1 MRRTGIIVVLLLL
14 GVVGLG
20 AIQPQT
26 VEAGVYDEN
35 SETTYKE
42 YWIDHK
48 EFTGGCNDDGTPSS
62 PNGSWYAEPYPK
74 CPKTMNF
81 TLPDD
86 PASAVKAKI
95 YIDLWRNRN
104 NPGVSFTLNGAATV
118 YHPNVGSDWSRT
130 PWTGEVA
137 LNELKQGANQIHFT
151 STAQIHIHD
160 VAIRLYYTDATPLTP
175 GGGSDVTAPDGELV
189 SITADNGTFAPGD
202 GGILMVDSDKLQLSA
217 TVTDAKFVEFHAYYE
232 GYDVDNDGKTTDWHH
247 STRNNWHPG
256 GREYTGQP
264 TKTGGTINHIGTVDV
279 TNGTATVTWDI
290 KHIWNQSGVKFKIR
304 VVDAAGNVRD
314 AAGGVSA
321 EFSLV
326 RNNPIIAFTVN
337 NFVDFGLHMNG
348 QRPDSVQYTFDI
360 PASVN
365 LANYQVAYL
374 VGNYWRRPQF
384 AINDLSP
391 SSAYSSTDDW
401 AMSVKQFNKNALVN
415 GQNRLT
421 YLYSGSGTGHFIEK
435 PGPMIVLKR
444 TTASPPDTAAPS
456 IASRSPAPNATN
468 VDRNAPVILRLTDNT
483 VGIDKNSI
491 VMTVNGAKVNPK
503 ITGHSLDYTL
513 TFTPAQSYPFL
524 SKIMVTLYACD
535 LLGNCMPS
543 ADVYSFTVEDVDTVP
558 PVISNVSITASYN
571 SAVIKWQ
578 TDENASSKL
587 AYGKT
592 AAYELGTVT
601 DAALKTSHS
610 LQIDGLTPLT
620 EYHYQLTSTDL
631 DGNTSMTTDAVFMTG
646 REPGAVLSDDFSGC
660 QLDPTI
666 WTYYNPLGDAIMSLT
681 GEQLSI
687 TVPGGTSHDIWK
699 SGINAPRIM
708 QDIQNEDFEIEVKFD
723 SVPTTKTQMHGILIQ
738 QDSGNFLRF
747 NYQSNGN
754 NNTAVIVD
762 GKNGNANSIFSQ
774 ELIGAIPA
782 YLRVTRTGTT
792 WTMQSS
798 LNGQNWT
805 TLTTINKALNTTQAG
820 VFVGNTGGNPT
831 YTGLIDY
838 FFDTAAPISPEDGDS
853 LKLDV
858 AIVGNGTVTRSP
870 EKAFYGCGEPVQLSA
885 TPAEEW
891 VFAGYSGDLVSTN
904 PVANVIM
911 DTGKTITAT
920 FTNNTPYTLKTNVLS
935 VGGADGEAGGS
946 VTIDPLQAT
955 YKYGD
960 EVTLT
965 AVPTPGW
972 AFTGWTGTLN
982 STSPTETIIITSDTT
997 IDATFTKEAYT
1008 IDIGIVNEGIGVGGT
1023 VTKKPDQATY
1033 EYGTEV
1039 TLEATAATG
1048 WNFGGWSGDITSMEP
1063 TYPLNVTSNISASAT
1078 FIQEQYSLVV
1088 YTVPDDESGG
1098 TVTLDPPP
1106 NPVTGKYGYGQVV
1119 TLTAVPKPGWE
1130 LTNWTGG
1137 VTGTELTK
1145 TMTIEKDTTV
1155 TANFAIAEY
1164 DVNVTVNGNGSVTK
1178 VPDKPFYLYNDPLT
1192 LTAVPAAGYVFTG
1205 WSGDVV
1211 GAGNVIEIDV
1221 QSDLNITANFDVAP
1235 PIEVSD
1241 VDVSILPGGTSAVIS
1256 WVTNVPGNSVVNYGL
1271 TDFYELPPVSD
1282 ATMVLNHSIIL
1293 TGLQADTLYYFVA
1306 SSEDAAGNV
1315 GSSPDLT
1322 FVTGETSGT
1331 VSDDFS
1337 ACELNTNTWR
1347 FVNPLNDGSTVAI
1360 TSDHQLALT
1369 VQGGIEHNVYP
1380 PNGGGQIIRAPHV
1393 RQDIENTD
1401 LVFEVKFDSALGDVG
1416 TLTPMQGIII
1426 GQDEDDLIR
1435 FDFFRNSSDQVT
1447 VYAATFEG
1455 GSPRRRN
1462 NDRITNLSA
1471 PIWLRVTREGNRWTQ
1486 EYSFNGTNWT
1496 SGGSFNFAMNAR
1508 YVGIF
1513 AGNTGSNPAHTVL
1526 VDYFFDAGSPIN
1538 PEESF
1543 YRMNVNVDGEGTVS
1557 RSPNRPGYACGD
1569 KVTLTAN
1576 PADGWQFAGW
1586 SGSGISGSNRTLN
1599 LTVEQHYGI
1608 TARFVKEGASTKYFL
1623 YMPVAVGG
1631 PSGRGSRGR

>member
-1 MRRTGIIVVLLLL
+1 MKRIGIIMLFLL
-14 GVVGLG
+14 GTVGLG
-20 AIQPQT
+20 SIPPQIAQ
-26 VEAGVYDEN
+26 AGVYDEN
-35 SETTYKE
+35 TETTYKE

-81 TLPDD
+81 TLPDGLD
-86 PASAVKAKI
+86 NVVKAEI
-95 YIDLWRNRN
+95 YLDLWRNRN
-104 NPGVSFTLNGAATV
+104 NPGVRFTLNGASTE
-118 YHPNVGSDWSRT
+118 YHPNAGGDWSRT
-130 PWTGEVA
+130 PWAGEVA
-137 LNELKQGANQIHFT
+137 VNELQQGNNQIHFT

-160 VAIRLYYTDATPLTP
+160 VAIRLYYDENNPLTP
-175 GGGSDVTAPDGELV
+175 GGGSDVTPPDGELLT
-189 SITADNGTFAPGD
+189 ITADNGSFTPNQ
-202 GGILMVDSDKLQLSA
+202 GGLLRIDSDQLQLSA
-217 TVTDAKFVEFHAYYE
+217 QVSEAKFVEFHAYYE

-279 TNGTATVTWDI
+279 VNGTANVTWDL

-321 EFSLV
+321 AFSLV
-326 RNNPIIAFTVN
+326 RNNPIIAFTVP
-337 NFVDFGLHMNG
+337 NFTDFGLHMNG
-348 QRPDSVQYTFDI
+348 QRPDSVQYFFDI

-365 LANYQVAYL
+365 LADYQVAYL

-384 AINDLSP
+384 SINDLSP
-391 SSAYSSTDDW
+391 SSAYSSSDDW
-401 AMSVKQFNKNALVN
+401 AMSVKTFNKNALNN
-415 GQNRLT
+415 GQNRIT

-444 TTASPPDTAAPS
+444 TAPSPPDTAGPVV
-456 IASRSPAPNATN
+456 ASRSPAPNATN
-468 VDRNAPVILRLTDNT
+468 VDRHAPVVLRLSDNT
-483 VGIDKNSI
+483 VGIDKSSI
-491 VMTVNGAKVNPK
+491 VMTVNGAKVNPQ

-513 TFTPAQSYPFL
+513 TFTPAQAYPFL
-524 SKIMVTLYACD
+524 ANITVTLYGCD

-543 ADVYSFTVEDVDTVP
+543 ADVYTFKVEDVDTVP
-558 PVISNVSITASYN
+558 PLISNVSVTASYD

-578 TDENASSKL
+578 TNENASSKL

-592 AAYELGTVT
+592 AAYELGDVT

-610 LQIDGLTPLT
+610 LQLNGLTPLT
-620 EYHYQLTSTDL
+620 EYHYRLTSTDL
-631 DGNTSMTTDAVFMTG
+631 DGNTAMTTDAVFMTG

-660 QLDPTI
+660 QLDASI
-666 WTYYNPLGDAIMSLT
+666 WTYYNPLGDATIMMT
-681 GEQLSI
+681 GEQVSI
-687 TVPGGTSHDIWK
+687 SVPPGTGHDIWK

-723 SVPTTKTQMHGILIQ
+723 SVPTVKTQMHGILVQ

-762 GKNGNANSIFSQ
+762 GKNGNAQSVFS
-774 ELIGAIPA
+774 EVLTGAIPA

-798 LNGQNWT
+798 LNGQDWT

-820 VFVGNTGGNPT
+820 VFVGNTGGNPA
-831 YTGLIDY
+831 YTGVIDY
-838 FFDTAAPISPEDGDS
+838 FFDTAAPINPEDGDS
-853 LKLDV
+853 LKLDL
-858 AIVGNGTVTRSP
+858 AIVGNGTVTRNP
-870 EKAFYGCGEPVQLSA
+870 EKAFYSCGEPVQLSA
-885 TPAEEW
+885 TPAADW

-904 PVANVIM
+904 PVSNVTM

-920 FTNNTPYTLKTNVLS
+920 FTNNTPYTLTVDVLS
-935 VGGADGEAGGS
+935 VGGDPGEDGGS
-946 VTIDPLQAT
+946 YTVDPQQDI
-955 YKYGD
+955 YNYGD

-965 AVPTPGW
+965 AIPDPGW
-972 AFTGWTGTLN
+972 AFTGWTGTLT
-982 STSPTETIIITSDTT
+982 SESPTETIIITGNTD

-1008 IDIGIVNEGIGVGGT
+1008 VNIGIIHDGVGVGGT

-1033 EYGTEV
+1033 EHGTPI
-1039 TLEATAATG
+1039 TLTAVAATG
-1048 WNFGGWSGDITSMEP
+1048 WSFGGWDGNIP
-1063 TYPLNVTSNISASAT
+1063 TQQPLNPTASFTMTNSISATAT
-1078 FIQEQYSLVV
+1078 FVQAQHSLVV
-1088 YTVPDDESGG
+1088 NSVPTDGSGG

-1106 NPVTGKYGYGQVV
+1106 NPTTGKYGYGQVV

-1130 LTNWTGG
+1130 LTSWTGA

-1145 TMTIEKDTTV
+1145 TLTITQDAAV
-1155 TANFAIAEY
+1155 TANFAIAQYE
-1164 DVNVTVNGNGSVTK
+1164 VNVTVNGNGSVTK
-1178 VPDKPFYLYNDPLT
+1178 VPDKAFYLYNDPLT
-1192 LTAVPAAGYVFTG
+1192 LTAVPDSGYVFTG
-1205 WSGDVV
+1205 WSGDITAT
-1211 GAGNVIEIDV
+1211 GSVIEIDV
-1221 QSDLNITANFDVAP
+1221 QSDLNITANFGVAP

-1241 VDVSILPGGTSAVIS
+1241 VDVSVLPGGTSAVVS
-1256 WVTNVPGNSVVNYGL
+1256 WVTNVPGSSVVNYGL

-1282 ATMVLNHSIIL
+1282 AVMVTNHSLVL

-1315 GSSPDLT
+1315 GSSPEMT
-1322 FVTGETSGT
+1322 FITGETSGT

-1337 ACELNTNTWR
+1337 ACELNTSVWT
-1347 FVNPLNDGSTVAI
+1347 FVNPLNDGSKVEI

-1380 PNGGGQIIRAPHV
+1380 PTGGGQIIRAPHV
-1393 RQDIENTD
+1393 RQGIENTD
-1401 LVFEVKFDSALGDVG
+1401 FVFEIKFDSPLGDVD

-1426 GQDEDDLIR
+1426 GQDEDDLVR
-1435 FDFFRNSSDQVT
+1435 FDFFRNSGDQVT

-1462 NDRITNLSA
+1462 NDRITNLTA
-1471 PIWLRVTREGNRWTQ
+1471 PIWMRVTREGNRWTQ

-1496 SGGSFNFAMNAR
+1496 SGGSFNFALNAN

-1513 AGNTGSNPAHTVL
+1513 AGNSGGNPAHTVL
-1526 VDYFFDAGSPIN
+1526 VDYFFDAGAPIN

-1543 YRMNVNVDGEGTVS
+1543 YRMNVNVDGQGTVG

-1569 KVTLTAN
+1569 EVTLTAN
-1576 PADGWQFAGW
+1576 PAAGWQFAGW
-1586 SGSGISGSNRTLN
+1586 SGSGVSGSNRTLN
-1599 LTVEQHYGI
+1599 LTVEQHYAI
-1608 TARFVKEGASTKYFL
+1608 TARFIEEGASTDFFL
-1623 YMPVAVGG
+1623 YMPVAVG
-1631 PSGRGSRGR
+1631 STND